1 MTETFD
7 MYSVTTFGVRFSI
20 NPMQGFRFASP
31 PAYGLSSF
39 QDLLY
44 LLLFLSIFQSEE
56 DGEANT

>member
-20 NPMQGFRFASP
+20 NPMQGFCYALP
-31 PAYGLSSF
+31 PTCGLSFF
-39 QDLLY
+39 QNLLY
-44 LLLFLSIFQSEE
+44 LLLFLSLFQSEE